1 MCPEHEH
8 APATFEGA
16 AALRACLAPG
26 AVRRAGF
33 TGQIVGLDYALAELL
48 APEDCDHASFMDLL
62 LIAEQGCLAGVAK
75 LRTD

>member
-8 APATFEGA
+8 APQSVEGA

-33 TGQIVGLDYALAELL
+33 TGQIVGLDYGLAWLL
-48 APEDCDHASFMDLL
+48 APEDCDRGSFTELL
-62 LIAEQGCLAGVAK
+62 LIAEQGMLAGVAK